1 MNSYNHANIKFL
13 SVIAYIGPLFVIGKF
28 SYEKDCNQVKF
39 HCKQGEVLFYIMAT
53 LVLVSIFLDF
63 SFNFVLDSLS
73 IICFLFNIGVGVS
86 WMILSIMGA
95 TSALSSTKVR
105 LPIVG
110 AVLDKI
116 NNK

>member
-13 SVIAYIGPLFVIGKF
+13 SVIAYLGPLFVVGKF
-28 SYEKDCNQVKF
+28 SYEKECAQVKF
-39 HCKQGEVLFYIMAT
+39 HCKQGEALFYMMTT

-63 SFNFVLDSLS
+63 TFNFVLDSLS

-86 WMILSIMGA
+86 WVILAIMGA
-95 TSALSSTKVR
+95 ASALSGTKVR
-105 LPIVG
+105 LPIIGV
-110 AVLDKI
+110 VLDKI

>member
-1 MNSYNHANIKFL
+1 MNSYNHSNIKFL
-13 SVIAYIGPLFVIGKF
+13 SVMAYFGPLFIIGKF
-28 SYEKDCNQVKF
+28 SYEKDCDQVKF

-53 LVLVSIFLDF
+53 LVLVSVFLDF

-86 WMILSIMGA
+86 WVLLSIMGA
-95 TSALSSTKVR
+95 TSALAGTKVR